1 MENWREEV
9 LLHFTD
15 DPLDWW
21 TVDDA
26 MKGTSILGGTGSGK
40 TSASGKA
47 LAKKFLEQ
55 GWGGLVLCAKNDE
68 AELWEDYC
76 REAGR
81 HKDLIIFRK
90 GAVHPEHTKY
100 EGELMVFNPLHY
112 EMNRIGQ
119 GAKEAQNITNIFMNI
134 YRMGNRISGDG
145 DTKEERFW
153 DTALKRC
160 LNRIIE
166 IINYAGEELTY
177 KNMVN
182 VIFSAVNITDKRI
195 NKALDILKNEENG
208 IDSEVDEDE
217 EIEEEYEE
225 DEVEQDEDDD
235 ETKEEKSNDKKVKKE
250 EPPTKEKDY
259 CLFCIAQALH
269 NTRDKANNSIE
280 VNTIELAYQYF
291 SQTLPT
297 MGEKTRTTII
307 ESFMGLAEPFLSGL
321 LSVHFSG
328 ITNIF
333 PEQTFTENKVIIL
346 DFSVKEFLDAGI
358 MAQCIFKLI
367 FQQAIERRKVKEFPN
382 PVFLW
387 ADEAQYFV
395 NPYDQIFLT
404 TARSSRAATVF
415 LSQNISNY
423 LVIMG
428 AGENAKA
435 KVDSFMG
442 NLTTKIFH
450 TNSDAETNEY
460 ASRLIGSDITYM
472 NGQNVSSEL
481 YSLNINTTQ
490 STSAQILPQI
500 QPKYFTTLKSG
511 GINNNFEVDALVF
524 VSGKIWSDGKNFIET
539 FFKQNFKNQ

>member
-1 MENWREEV
+1 METWREKV
-9 LLHFTD
+9 LLKFSD
-15 DPLDWW
+15 DPKDWW

-47 LAKKFLEQ
+47 LAKQFLKQ
-55 GWGGLVLCAKNDE
+55 GWGGLVLCAKTDE

-76 REAGR
+76 RQAGR
-81 HKDLIIFRK
+81 YKDCIVFRK
-90 GAVHPEHTKY
+90 GAVHPEKSKY

-112 EMNRIGQ
+112 EMNRAGQ

-134 YRMGNRISGDG
+134 YRMGNRVSGDG

-195 NKALDILKNEENG
+195 NRVLDILKDEENG
-208 IDSEVDEDE
+208 INSDEDE
-217 EIEEEYEE
+217 ENGEEEEYENNEIDE
-225 DEVEQDEDDD
+225 DEEED
-235 ETKEEKSNDKKVKKE
+235 ETKDGKATNEKAEKE
-250 EPPTKEKDY
+250 KEPVKEKDY
-259 CLFCIAQALH
+259 CLFCIAQALF
-269 NTRDKANNSIE
+269 NTRDKPNNSIE

-291 SQTLPT
+291 SQTLPA

-328 ITNIF
+328 VTNIF
-333 PEQTFTENKVIIL
+333 PEQTFTENKIIIM

-367 FQQAIERRKVKEFPN
+367 FQQAIERRKVKDNPT

-428 AGENAKA
+428 TGEGAKA

-450 TNSDAETNEY
+450 ANSDAETNEY
-460 ASRLIGSDITYM
+460 ASRLIGQAIAYM
-472 NGQNVSSEL
+472 TNKGTSSSFMSMSFQVSEG
-481 YSLNINTTQ
+481 LNSQ
-490 STSAQILPQI
+490 YLPQI
-500 QPKYFTTLKSG
+500 QPREFTILKSG
-511 GINNNFEVDALVF
+511 GSLNDFEVDSVVF
-524 VSGKIWSDGKNFIET
+524 VSGKLWSNNTNYYRAIFHQDFEK
-539 FFKQNFKNQ
+539 